1 MMKTTTTLVMTIAIA
16 SATLRLA
23 LAFLPARIIQPLSCR
38 TKPITY
44 GSSNDES
51 STNVEDAN
59 KFLLFDPNETGR
71 VRDGS
76 LIDRMKSGANYS
88 SAVQSKSKTD
98 HKQDDDE
105 HAALVDRLKNSTHY
119 STLQLADVD
128 DEGDEKHNESI
139 SLFQNVKS
147 GANYSSTVQSKS
159 KTDHKLDDDEHASPA
174 DCLKNSTHYSTL
186 QLVDVD
192 DEGDEKHNESISLFQ
207 NIINKVGKI
216 DDSRYSDANIEYLN
230 GSVPKLFSNIHYT
243 TITESSSDGKTTTTK
258 LTVQHKP
265 SNWVA
270 SSSLLCGTAL
280 GTGLLTLPQAIEAA
294 GFLPTIVATLVA
306 WAYMTI
312 SALLT
317 SELLINRYGETGNVR
332 NVGLLELYTSYLGES
347 GGKLAG
353 LGFLLVSYLVMG
365 VYLSEGGDTLRELLE
380 MTVSDGGGIG
390 DLGSSL
396 TTAIAPSDIGDI
408 SRTIVDNA
416 FLPRALFAALMGS
429 FLATAAKFDSV
440 QRAVT
445 HFFLPVTLLGFTA
458 AMAVGLPTADFGA
471 LFSLDNQH
479 PELVLSAFPLLFMS
493 WTYHGVMPRVVYDLE
508 GDKVKITKAI
518 VGGSTTALLMY
529 LTWNAVVLGNV
540 LGDGNILASTATAAS
555 AILGDDSISTIQQSS
570 GVLLRD
576 MLAMQGDEI
585 ATASTIGSNPIASLQ
600 GQSLQTYVAL
610 ASELAVV
617 TSLIGVVLGFVN
629 EFYDVIGKLPRQA
642 YGPKEDNKWQV
653 ALLTLLPPAIVSVLL
668 GATSGSCDYNF
679 EILDYTGIFGGSV
692 LFLILPALM
701 VWQNRYGDDA
711 RPLTVKPMFP
721 LGKITLGSL
730 YKAAGTL
737 IVEQGLEKLG
747 VFEFIKELFESRSS

>member
-1 MMKTTTTLVMTIAIA
+1 MVKIIRRRRRQQCVFSAATMKTTTTLVVMTFAIA
-16 SATLRLA
+16 SATLRFA
-23 LAFLPARIIQPLSCR
+23 LAFLPARIIQPVSSR

-51 STNVEDAN
+51 SNNVEVPS
-59 KFLLFDPNETGR
+59 KFFFFDPKEPTGR
-71 VRDGS
+71 GRDVS
-76 LIDRMKSGANYS
+76 LIDRIESGATNSS
-88 SAVQSKSKTD
+88 SAAQSKSKTD

-105 HAALVDRLKNSTHY
+105 RAALAADRLKNGKQY
-119 STLQLADVD
+119 STLQLADA
-128 DEGDEKHNESI
+128 KHDGEEHHEES
-139 SLFQNVKS
+139 V
-147 GANYSSTVQSKS
+147 
-159 KTDHKLDDDEHASPA
+159 
-174 DCLKNSTHYSTL
+174 
-186 QLVDVD
+186 
-192 DEGDEKHNESISLFQ
+192 SLFQ

-216 DDSRYSDANIEYLN
+216 DESRYSDSNIEYLN
-230 GSVPKLFSNIHYT
+230 GSVPRLFSNIHYT
-243 TITESSSDGKTTTTK
+243 TITESSSDGKTITTK
-258 LTVQHKP
+258 LSVQHKP
-265 SNWVA
+265 TNWVA

-280 GTGLLTLPQAIEAA
+280 GSGLLTLPQAIEAA
-294 GFLPTIVATLVA
+294 GYLPTIVATLVA

-317 SELLINRYGETGNVR
+317 SELLINRCGETGRVR

-390 DLGSSL
+390 DLGSTV
-396 TTAIAPSDIGDI
+396 TTATTMLPSNVGDI
-408 SRTIVDNA
+408 SRAIVDNP

-445 HFFLPVTLLGFTA
+445 HFFLPVTLLGFAA
-458 AMAVGLPTADFGA
+458 AMTVGLPTADFGA

-585 ATASTIGSNPIASLQ
+585 ATASTIGSNPIALLQ

-610 ASELAVV
+610 ASELGVV

-668 GATSGSCDYNF
+668 GASSGSYDYNF

-747 VFEFIKELFESRSS
+747 VFEFIKELFESRTT